1 MKVYKEICSAN
12 DFDFWSGAKDTVKY
26 LTDDEIETIF
36 SMLEDSDPDGM
47 DETEVNDFFWFEDDT
62 IAEWLGWPDF
72 ETIMEARSG
81 DNWYDSFE
89 EWEEAQEEEEE
100 EEEDE
105 NCCGDCVHCS
115 NYDCGL
121 NENEDN

>member
-1 MKVYKEICSAN
+1 MKVYKEVCSAN
-12 DFDFWSGAKDTVKY
+12 DFDFWSGAKDTIKY

-72 ETIMEARSG
+72 ETIMKARSG
-81 DNWYDSFE
+81 DDWYDSFE

-100 EEEDE
+100 EEE